1 MEEPALFIEKI
12 TINEVRHLKDVE
24 ISISD
29 TERKHLILT
38 GKNGSGKTS
47 TLLEIKE
54 AIKIALFQHE
64 DYQNLIN
71 EKDDLIKSIKKNED
85 VLYEKNKSRRRSKL
99 DLMYGQSLIDSLRK
113 ELEII
118 NGKLL
123 TLKKIDFHFDAFK
136 TMLMARMYEKGDFVI
151 ASFNSRRNIQLNIP
165 EGIKK
170 FNLKKQY
177 QINDAIAPNFLQHI
191 VNLKADRSFAKD
203 ESENDV
209 VRNIDNWFN
218 IFENSLKDIF
228 EDDKLK
234 LNFKHKVYGF
244 DIILENGQIMPFNA
258 LSDGYS
264 AILNIVM
271 ELMLRMEG
279 KVKNVYDIQGIVLI
293 DEVET
298 HLHIDLQKKILPFL
312 TSFFPKIQFIV
323 STHSPFVISS
333 LSNTIVY
340 DLENHTRFEDL
351 SEYPIDGIVEGYF
364 DNDKYSAAVTEK
376 IKEYEILTEKDTLTE
391 IETKRRYELFQQLS
405 DVSGKLAPELKLK
418 FQQIQ
423 LKRLAKANG

>member
-1 MEEPALFIEKI
+1 MEELFIEKI

-24 ISISD
+24 IAISD
-29 TERKHLILT
+29 KERKHLILT

-47 TLLEIKE
+47 LLESVKNYFAIFEEVYTKDAIQLKNDIINTEKE
-54 AIKIALFQHE
+54 INVFTG
-64 DYQNLIN
+64 NSN
-71 EKDDLIKSIKKNED
+71 EKNIQLLKEKLRDFEETYKSSIKSVSVGLNSEYLTNIYKKKTDNEF
-85 VLYEKNKSRRRSKL
+85 VLCFFSAKRDSKL
-99 DLMYGQSLIDSLRK
+99 DVPM
-113 ELEII
+113 
-118 NGKLL
+118 
-123 TLKKIDFHFDAFK
+123 
-136 TMLMARMYEKGDFVI
+136 
-151 ASFNSRRNIQLNIP
+151 
-165 EGIKK
+165 GIKK
-170 FNLKKQY
+170 INLKKSFK
-177 QINDAIAPNFLQHI
+177 INKPIFHNFLQYI
-191 VNLKADRSFAKD
+191 VNLKADRSFANDDD
-203 ESENDV
+203 EINTV
-209 VRNIDNWFN
+209 VEIDNWFETFKISLEYIFDDSNLELVFNRKDYNFN
-218 IFENSLKDIF
+218 I
-228 EDDKLK
+228 
-234 LNFKHKVYGF
+234 V
-244 DIILENGQIMPFNA
+244 LENGQVMPFNA

-293 DEVET
+293 DEIET

-333 LSNTIVY
+333 LENAVVY

-351 SEYPIDGIVEGYF
+351 SDYPIDGIVEGYF
-364 DNDKYSAAVTEK
+364 DNDKYSSLVTQK
-376 IKEYEILTEKDTLTE
+376 IKEYELLTEKTKLTKVE
-391 IETKRRYELFQQLS
+391 EKRRYELFQQLN